1 MKLLLSMC
9 TVQTER
15 IEQVLQPT
23 IMEQRGPRGSKTER
37 KLMGVTCVLP
47 WRGACPKRLFFELYC
62 AHFAGNFW
70 TTTIAISIISASTYV
85 IIQASSVACVL
96 LLQGERSSMRSG
108 EMAGVQYLC
117 RKERHPDNRPPVELT
132 GSTSFSYDLARRL
145 PHLLRERKLSLG
157 ETDKIFASQWLSENE
172 VVVGTKCNRVGT
184 EAPFV
189 RVINY
194 MMDVL
199 YVRRLV
205 VSQGIQRVVLYH
217 MI

>member
-1 MKLLLSMC
+1 MC

-37 KLMGVTCVLP
+37 KLILTVGITCGLP

-96 LLQGERSSMRSG
+96 FVARRKKLNEVWRNGRCPVPLSKGAPSRQSTASRADREHEFQLRPGST
-108 EMAGVQYLC
+108 VTPPPQ
-117 RKERHPDNRPPVELT
+117 RKETELGRDGQDIRVT
-132 GSTSFSYDLARRL
+132 VA
-145 PHLLRERKLSLG
+145 LG
-157 ETDKIFASQWLSENE
+157 E
-172 VVVGTKCNRVGT
+172 
-184 EAPFV
+184 
-189 RVINY
+189 
-194 MMDVL
+194 
-199 YVRRLV
+199 
-205 VSQGIQRVVLYH
+205 
-217 MI
+217 